1 MDNNGNKHNINLWIA
16 SKEYKIYQLI
26 IMAIHIARQANQTID
41 NN

>member
-1 MDNNGNKHNINLWIA
+1 MQIKIIYLWIA
-16 SKEYKIYQLI
+16 SKEYSWYQLI